1 MGGDVII
8 QKDNTQAKAFIV
20 VASIIIFINLVGIF
34 YGFYADIQ
42 YEKAKELIQEAYNK
56 EYVDGI
62 EEFVANCNK
71 SAEMLGQVI
80 MCFIIKI
87 LVGACITC
95 KLVIPKKIYD
105 LLEIDIM
112 EYVCPDETYQIV
124 IEIIIGVLLIWNIIS
139 PLLDL
144 GNYISLRNE
153 LMDIMANINWDELL
167 KEITVF

>member
-1 MGGDVII
+1 MGGDIII

-42 YEKAKELIQEAYNK
+42 YEKAKELIQEAYSK

-71 SAEMLGQVI
+71 SAEMLWQAI

-95 KLVIPKKIYD
+95 ILFIPQKIYD

-112 EYVCPDETYQIV
+112 KYVCPDETYQIV
-124 IEIIIGVLLIWNIIS
+124 IKIIIGVLLIWNIIS

-144 GNYISLRNE
+144 GNYISLRNQ
-153 LMDIMANINWDELL
+153 LIDITANINWDELL
-167 KEITVF
+167 NEITVF